1 MADILFELGCE
12 ELPPKALYSLS
23 KALFDGVNKQLKAAG
38 FKFDDSSRWYASPRR
53 LAFQLNGINEQL
65 ADKKSERRGPAV
77 AAAFD
82 GEGNA
87 KPAAMG
93 FARSL
98 GVDVTDLSRVDT
110 DKGEYLTYEVLEKGQ
125 SITQVLPEFIA
136 QSIKQLPIAKP
147 MRWGNNDY
155 SFIRPVHWMVL
166 LINETVIPMELFGIK
181 TGNQSLGHR
190 FHHNEYVTIPHVK
203 DYVQVLQN
211 AHIMVDQDQ
220 REVLIAEQVN
230 AAAASVNGVAK
241 MGASLLSE
249 VSSIVERPV
258 AVLGEFSE
266 DFLAVPKEAL
276 ISSMEKHQKY
286 FSVES
291 KQGKLMP
298 YFVALAN
305 IESKNPAAVKK
316 GFEKVITPRLADARF
331 FWEKDKARPLADN
344 IPLLEKMVF
353 EKSLGTLAD
362 KTARIA
368 KLLTWMTPQL
378 GFDLDDAK
386 ITADLM
392 KCDLMSD
399 MVDEF
404 PDLQGLMGG
413 YYAAAQGETNE
424 VAKAIRDQYLPK
436 FVGDEL
442 PETTLGQAVSIAD
455 KIDTLC
461 GIFAVGKK
469 PTGSKD
475 PFALR
480 RAALSVINIL
490 KDKKLNLNYG
500 ELIKQSLNTMPFDA
514 ADKFEEIHTFFSERL
529 RNQYQDQGVSHDVV
543 NAVMKQDSGNDI
555 TLADFDKRIEATVE
569 FKDKSYS
576 KSLIEAGKR
585 SWNIIQ
591 KSAEKDIVESWMP
604 EGKDFMNSAVDPEKF
619 DKGGTEEQNLFD
631 VFSSIESK
639 FKNSVENKDY
649 SEGFKLLAELAQ
661 PLDLYFEH
669 IMVMS
674 DDIDIRLN
682 RLSQLSQISRLTSSI
697 ADLSELVKN

>member
-12 ELPPKALYSLS
+12 ELPPKALYGLS
-23 KALFDGVNKQLKAAG
+23 KALFDGVSKQLRTAG
-38 FKFDDSSRWYASPRR
+38 FEFDDSSRWFASPRR

-65 ADKKSERRGPAV
+65 ADKKSEKRGPAV

-82 GEGNA
+82 DEGNA

-98 GVDVTDLSRVDT
+98 GVEVTDLSRIDT
-110 DKGEYLTYEVLEKGQ
+110 DKGEYLTYEVLDKGV
-125 SITQVLPEFIA
+125 SIAQVLPEFIA
-136 QSIKQLPIAKP
+136 QTIKQLPIPKP
-147 MRWGNNDY
+147 MRWGSNDY

-166 LINETVIPMELFGIK
+166 LINETVVSMEMFGVK

-190 FHHNEYVTIPHVK
+190 FHHNEFVTIAHAN
-203 DYVQVLQN
+203 DYVQVLQD

-241 MGASLLSE
+241 IGGSLLSE
-249 VSSIVERPV
+249 VSSIVEKPI

-286 FSVES
+286 FSVVDKSGE
-291 KQGKLMP
+291 LMP

-305 IESKNPAAVKK
+305 IDSSNPAVVKK

-331 FWEKDKARPLADN
+331 FWEKDQARPLADN

-362 KTARIA
+362 KTARISQ
-368 KLLTWMTPQL
+368 LLTWMAPQL
-378 GFDLDDAK
+378 GFDEADAK
-386 ITADLM
+386 RAAMLM
-392 KCDLMSD
+392 KADLMSD

-413 YYAAAQGETNE
+413 YYAAAQGETE
-424 VAKAIRDQYLPK
+424 AVSKAIRDQYLPK
-436 FVGDEL
+436 FVGDAL

-480 RAALSVINIL
+480 RAALSVLAILQQKAIAISVPEMIQQAMSNIPVADTTTAEEVNQFIQQRL
-490 KDKKLNLNYG
+490 K
-500 ELIKQSLNTMPFDA
+500 Q
-514 ADKFEEIHTFFSERL
+514 
-529 RNQYQDQGVSHDVV
+529 QYKDSGISYDVV
-543 NAVMKQDSGNDI
+543 EAVLATDSDNLPDIDARIAACQSFKQAEEAMSLIESN
-555 TLADFDKRIEATVE
+555 KRINNIITQARAESFTTFLALDERMPKIIQPYSIDVKLFEVE
-569 FKDKSYS
+569 QEKVLFAALSKVQEQCVSLLDDKSYS
-576 KSLIEAGKR
+576 ECLQLMAG
-585 SWNIIQ
+585 
-591 KSAEKDIVESWMP
+591 
-604 EGKDFMNSAVDPEKF
+604 
-619 DKGGTEEQNLFD
+619 
-631 VFSSIESK
+631 
-639 FKNSVENKDY
+639 
-649 SEGFKLLAELAQ
+649 LAEPVAEF
-661 PLDLYFEH
+661 FEH
-669 IMVMS
+669 VMVNA
-674 DDIDIRLN
+674 DDEAVKNN
-682 RLSQLSQISRLTSSI
+682 RLALLQAMQSLFNQVAQISL
-697 ADLSELVKN
+697 LVK

>member
-1 MADILFELGCE
+1 MADVLFELGCE
-12 ELPPKALYSLS
+12 ELPPKALYGLSESLYE
-23 KALFDGVNKQLKAAG
+23 GVVKQLKAAG
-38 FKFDDSSRWYASPRR
+38 FSWDEKQSRWFASPRR
-53 LAFQLNGINEQL
+53 LAFLLKDINQQL

-82 GEGNA
+82 DEGNP

-98 GVDVTDLSRVDT
+98 GVEVSELSRVDT

-125 SITQVLPEFIA
+125 RIEQVLPEFIA
-136 QSIKQLPIAKP
+136 QSIKQLPIPKP
-147 MRWGNNDY
+147 MRWGNNDF

-166 LINETVIPMELFGIK
+166 LLDETVLAMDLFGVQ

-190 FHHNEYVTIPHVK
+190 FHHNEYVTIPHAQ
-203 DYVQVLQN
+203 DYVQVLQD
-211 AHIMVDQDQ
+211 AHIMVDQAQ

-230 AAAASVNGVAK
+230 AAAAAVNGVAQISP
-241 MGASLLSE
+241 ALLSE
-249 VSSIVERPV
+249 VSSIVEKPS

-291 KQGKLMP
+291 KDGELMP

-331 FWEKDKARPLADN
+331 FWEKDKKRPLADN

-353 EKSLGTLAD
+353 EKTLGTLAD

-368 KLLTWMTPQL
+368 KLLTWMSSKL
-378 GFDLDDAK
+378 DFDEADAK
-386 ITADLM
+386 RAAALM
-392 KCDLMSD
+392 KSDLMSD

-413 YYAAAQGETNE
+413 YYAAAQGESDE
-424 VAKAIRDQYLPK
+424 VSKAIRDQYLPK
-436 FVGDEL
+436 FVGDQL
-442 PETTLGQAVSIAD
+442 PATTLGQAVSIAD

-480 RAALSVINIL
+480 RAALGVINIL
-490 KDKKLNLNYG
+490 KDKKLDLNYI
-500 ELIKQSLNTMPFDA
+500 ELIEQAIATIESSRDVQVSQDSRKDIENFF
-514 ADKFEEIHTFFSERL
+514 ADRL
-529 RNQYQDQGVSHDVV
+529 RVQFIKNGYSHDVFSAASSQA
-543 NAVMKQDSGNDI
+543 NS
-555 TLADFDKRIEATVE
+555 TLADLEVRLQATE
-569 FKDKSYS
+569 DFKQQDYA
-576 KSLIEAGKR
+576 KSLIEANKR
-585 SWNIIQ
+585 SHNIIA
-591 KSAEKDIVESWMP
+591 KSELSSTAAELSVNSDLFQSEYETKLNSEIS
-604 EGKDFMNSAVDPEKF
+604 KIQSDFKQLVAN
-619 DKGGTEEQNLFD
+619 
-631 VFSSIESK
+631 
-639 FKNSVENKDY
+639 KNY
-649 SEGFKLLAELAQ
+649 TAGYQLLATLAE

-669 IMVMS
+669 VMVN
-674 DDIDIRLN
+674 DEDPVIRKN
-682 RLSQLSQISRLTSSI
+682 RLAQLAHFSQLTRSI
-697 ADLSELVKN
+697 ADLSELVKS